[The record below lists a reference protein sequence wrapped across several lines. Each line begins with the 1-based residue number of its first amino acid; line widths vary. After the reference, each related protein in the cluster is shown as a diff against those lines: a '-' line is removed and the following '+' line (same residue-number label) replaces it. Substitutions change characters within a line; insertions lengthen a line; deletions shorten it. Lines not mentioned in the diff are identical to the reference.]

1 MMKVKFYDTIDDG
14 LLKFAVIISKHR
26 NKWVLCKHKDRD
38 TYECPGGHRDCGETI
53 LDTAKR
59 ELYEETGATQ
69 YTIRPI
75 CVYSVQ
81 GFDGEVDN
89 SEETFG
95 MLFYS
100 EITEFD
106 ELPQGFEIVKIELFT
121 ELPDHWTYPDI
132 QPKLIEKVI
141 NILPE
146 I

>member
-1 MMKVKFYDTIDDG
+1 MLKVKFYDSIEDS

-69 YTIRPI
+69 YSIRPI

-81 GFDGEVDN
+81 GFDGEVEN
-89 SEETFG
+89 PEETFG

-106 ELPQGFEIVKIELFT
+106 ELPQGFEIEKIELFT

-146 I
+146 V